1 LQKAFLGGD
10 RKFSGP
16 LMRFARGEMRD
27 HIVCTKTTRELRI
40 GVTEY
45 CSGHVGQK
53 STFARLLTSF
63 DFRLLQQYPRGE
75 RTSSGCLGMSEVQQN
90 SDILV
95 VLFDEFVGSTA

>member
-1 LQKAFLGGD
+1 
-10 RKFSGP
+10 
-16 LMRFARGEMRD
+16 MRFARGEMRD

-63 DFRLLQQYPRGE
+63 DFCNNILRASGHRRAVSACLKSAAKLGYPRGFI
-75 RTSSGCLGMSEVQQN
+75 R
-90 SDILV
+90 
-95 VLFDEFVGSTA
+95 